1 MRDKVLT
8 YIAITTM
15 VTAVIMNAM
24 NVYAGTPIWI
34 TDVLVSNANIEKQ
47 QAESHIIA
55 SVSNNNNLV
64 VALMD
69 NSQDPDPNDSTYIY
83 RCRAY
88 NSTDGGNTWTDRG
101 FLPLPSGTSISND
114 PVVASTSDGK
124 FFIACFAGT
133 LTRATHVIYWVSTD
147 NGATWSGPNTIRNVS
162 GDSTLGVDKPWI
174 AADVNDTASRYRD
187 NVYACW
193 TEIKYPGT
201 SFEEYSIKFR
211 KIWPSTST
219 IKTLASPSNPSWV
232 GWCNIA
238 VGKSGIIYVTWMR
251 GLYNS
256 TTGTYTYNV
265 MMKRSF
271 DGGETWSAAQSI
283 ATFNKVTSI
292 IGENR
297 VPLKISNS
305 PHIAVDNDGNLHLV
319 YVTKTS
325 AGDTEV
331 MYRKITNCTSSS
343 QLCTLSS
350 VVNLSN
356 NSKDQWEPAIT
367 VSKKSN
373 TVHVTALDRRDDSSN
388 IYWNTYHYHC
398 HLGTSTCTSS
408 SDWSINKVSDYP
420 SVNLPNVNPTNFI
433 GHYHGITTSYIVD
446 SSAKEAYTTFTD
458 TRYYG
463 GVLYRNYNIF
473 SDRTTIS

>member
-1 MRDKVLT
+1 MRSKVLT

-15 VTAVIMNAM
+15 VIAIVMNTM

-34 TDVLVSNANIEKQ
+34 TDVLVSNANIERQ

-69 NSQDPDPNDSTYIY
+69 NSQDPDPNDTTYIY
-83 RCRAY
+83 KCRAY

-101 FLPLPSGTSISND
+101 FLPLPSGTVRSND
-114 PVVASTSDGK
+114 PVVTSTSDGK

-133 LTRATHVIYWVSTD
+133 STRNTHIVYWVSTD

-162 GDSTLGVDKPWI
+162 SDSTLTVDKPWI
-174 AADVNDTASRYRD
+174 AADVNDTTSRYRD

-193 TEIKYPGT
+193 TEIKYPNT
-201 SFEEYSIKFR
+201 VAEESSIKFR

-219 IKTLASPSNPSWV
+219 IKDIAAPSNPSWV

-251 GLYNS
+251 ALYND
-256 TTGTYTYNV
+256 TTSTYTYNV

-271 DGGETWSAAQSI
+271 DGGETWSTARSI
-283 ATFNKVTSI
+283 ATFNYVTHITGDRAS
-292 IGENR
+292 
-297 VPLKISNS
+297 LKISNS
-305 PHIAVDNDGNLHLV
+305 PHIAVDNNGDLHLV

-325 AGDTEV
+325 AGDTEI
-331 MYRKITNCTSSS
+331 MYRKITNCTSTQSCEL
-343 QLCTLSS
+343 QP

-356 NSKDQWEPAIT
+356 NSKDQWEPAIV

-373 TVHVTALDRRDDSSN
+373 TVHVTALDRRDDSNN
-388 IYWNTYHYHC
+388 IYWHTYHYHC
-398 HLGTSTCTSS
+398 HLSTSTCTSS
-408 SDWSINKVSDYP
+408 SDWSINRVSDYP
-420 SVNLPNVNPTNFI
+420 SVNLPNFKP
-433 GHYHGITTSYIVD
+433 S
-446 SSAKEAYTTFTD
+446 
-458 TRYYG
+458 
-463 GVLYRNYNIF
+463 
-473 SDRTTIS
+473 